1 MKTAD
6 PELMRAIN
14 RFHVLDAIRRHGSV
28 SRTEICEQTDL
39 SSTTVSAIT
48 ASLLDDGLIVTRA
61 LGGIRA
67 VQRGRPR
74 VMLELNPQ
82 AARVAGV
89 RIAPQRIIC
98 VVTDFQ
104 GDVLAELV
112 TPVRVDRQA
121 AEVIADL
128 VDDGVRRC
136 VADAGLTLAEVNN
149 LCVALPG
156 VVEHATGVV
165 RHSPILR
172 ERDVAFGAAM
182 LARLNLPTLIESD
195 ANAAAVAEH
204 WFRRSRDADDFLVV
218 TAEHALGLAV
228 MHEGTLFRGARG
240 ISFSLG
246 DLVVGTFGGGQS
258 ADARLADVA
267 SLPAIL
273 APLHQEPGFHEAMQ
287 VGAGLAVALKRQQE
301 ADAELAD
308 AVARAGEA
316 LGIAIANLITLF
328 APPRVVLAGSS
339 FAFGEPLLREL
350 RAALACSLPPWLSTI
365 AEVVVDE
372 IDDVGWARGAAGAAL
387 RELYGAPWGT
397 TGPVRPRVQIKAED
411 GANG

>member
-14 RFHVLDAIRRHGSV
+14 RFHVLDAIRRSGSV

-67 VQRGRPR
+67 TQRGRPR
-74 VMLELNPQ
+74 VMLELNPE

-89 RIAPQRIIC
+89 RIAAQRIIC

-104 GDVLAELV
+104 GDVLAELA
-112 TPVRVDRQA
+112 TPVRVDRQP

-136 VADAGLTLAEVNN
+136 VADAGLTLADVKS

-156 VVEHATGVV
+156 VVEHAAGVV

-182 LARLNLPTLIESD
+182 LARLNLPTLVESD
-195 ANAAAVAEH
+195 ANAAAIAEH
-204 WFRRSRDADDFLVV
+204 WFRQCRDADDFLVV

-228 MHEGTLFRGARG
+228 LHDGALFRGARG

-258 ADARLADVA
+258 ADSRLADVA

-273 APLHQEPGFHEAMQ
+273 APLHQEPGFTRRCRSAP
-287 VGAGLAVALKRQQE
+287 GLR
-301 ADAELAD
+301 
-308 AVARAGEA
+308 
-316 LGIAIANLITLF
+316 
-328 APPRVVLAGSS
+328 
-339 FAFGEPLLREL
+339 LR
-350 RAALACSLPPWLSTI
+350 
-365 AEVVVDE
+365 
-372 IDDVGWARGAAGAAL
+372 
-387 RELYGAPWGT
+387 
-397 TGPVRPRVQIKAED
+397 
-411 GANG
+411 

>member
-14 RFHVLDAIRRHGSV
+14 RFHVLDAIRRSASI

-61 LGGIRA
+61 LGDIRA
-67 VQRGRPR
+67 SQRGRPR
-74 VMLELNPQ
+74 VMLELNPD
-82 AARVAGV
+82 AARVVGV
-89 RIAPQRIIC
+89 KIGPQRI
-98 VVTDFQ
+98 VYAVTDFQ
-104 GDVLAELV
+104 GDVLAELA
-112 TPVRVDRQA
+112 TPVRVDRQPA
-121 AEVIADL
+121 DVIADL

-136 VADAGLTLAEVNN
+136 VADAGLTLAAVKR

-156 VVEHATGVV
+156 VVEHATGIV

-182 LARLNLPTLIESD
+182 LARLRLPTLVESD

-204 WFRRSRDADDFLVV
+204 WFRRCREADDFLVV
-218 TAEHALGLAV
+218 TAEHALGLGV
-228 MHEGTLFRGARG
+228 MHGGTLFRGARG

-273 APLHQEPGFHEAMQ
+273 AALQAEPGFAEAMQ
-287 VGAGLAVALKRQQE
+287 VGAGLAVALKRQE
-301 ADAELAD
+301 AADDALAH

-328 APPRVVLAGSS
+328 APPRVVLAGST
-339 FAFGEPLLREL
+339 FAFGERLLREL
-350 RAALACSLPPWLSTI
+350 RAALAWSLPPWLSTI
-365 AEVVVDE
+365 SEIVVDE
-372 IDDVGWARGAAGAAL
+372 IDDVAWARGAAGAAL

-397 TGPVRPRVQIKAED
+397 TGPARPRLHGKAED
-411 GANG
+411 GI